1 MLTFEHGHGLSM
13 QNSKE
18 YSDIGKNG
26 HLFNDLIDIAKDIAA
41 NTANIA
47 DTASTAENAGTAA
60 NAIVLEVSDQ
70 YLFDKL
76 EQLINSH
83 ERTEISVVGNH
94 IVANV
99 SKFNKNTNP
108 STIRYNHFYQLY
120 WYIRTALI
128 RNLMF
133 ALVSNNKNAINVGNS
148 KYIIRNPQ
156 SISIENGK

>member
-26 HLFNDLIDIAKDIAA
+26 NLFNDLIDIAKDIAI
-41 NTANIA
+41 NIA
-47 DTASTAENAGTAA
+47 DNEPPVSG
-60 NAIVLEVSDQ
+60 IVLEVSDQ

-83 ERTEISVVGNH
+83 ERTDISVVGNR

-99 SKFNKNTNP
+99 SEFHKNTNP

-133 ALVSNNKNAINVGNS
+133 ALVSNDKNAINVGNS